1 MILCC
6 GEALIDFV
14 PLADVRAYRPCPGGS
29 VFNIAIGLGR
39 LGTPVAFFCKV
50 SNDFFGDMLVETL
63 LQNNVNIE
71 YCPRAPGE
79 TTLAFVSLPNE
90 RHQEPQFMFY
100 ANDTVD
106 RNLNL
111 SDLPSNLPD
120 EIMALHFGSISLVM
134 EPGATSLETL
144 MKQESRKRIIS
155 LDPNV
160 RPSIISDKAAYRD
173 RFEKWIG
180 LVDILR
186 LSMADLDWL
195 YPAIELEK
203 LIQGWFAQGIS
214 LCILTRGAEGAT
226 GYTDNGTIA
235 SASAPQVQ
243 VADTVGAGDTFM
255 AAALTF
261 LHQKNLLYQR
271 ELLRN
276 LSEDQLKACLAFAN
290 RAAAINCS
298 RHGADPPYAHE
309 MEAYDS

>member
-29 VFNIAIGLGR
+29 VFNIAVGLGR
-39 LGTPVAFFCKV
+39 LGTPVSFFCKM
-50 SNDFFGDMLVETL
+50 SDDFFGDMLVETL
-63 LQNNVNIE
+63 LQNNVNTE

-79 TTLAFVSLPNE
+79 TTLAFVSLPDE
-90 RHQEPQFMFY
+90 KHQEPQFMFY

-111 SDLPSNLPD
+111 SDLPAYLPD

-144 MKQESRKRIIS
+144 MKRESRKRIIS

-173 RFEKWIG
+173 RFEKWVG

-186 LSMADLDWL
+186 LSFADLYWL
-195 YPAIELEK
+195 YPGVKSEN
-203 LIQGWFAQGIS
+203 LIQRWFGQGIS

-226 GYTDNGTIA
+226 GYTGNGTIA
-235 SASAPQVQ
+235 SASAIQVE
-243 VADTVGAGDTFM
+243 VEDTVGAGDTFL
-255 AAALTF
+255 AAALNF
-261 LHQKNLLYQR
+261 LHQENLLYKR
-271 ELLRN
+271 DILGN
-276 LSEDQLKACLAFAN
+276 LSEDQLKACLSFAN

-298 RHGADPPYAHE
+298 RRGADPPYAHE
-309 MEAYDS
+309 MENSTS